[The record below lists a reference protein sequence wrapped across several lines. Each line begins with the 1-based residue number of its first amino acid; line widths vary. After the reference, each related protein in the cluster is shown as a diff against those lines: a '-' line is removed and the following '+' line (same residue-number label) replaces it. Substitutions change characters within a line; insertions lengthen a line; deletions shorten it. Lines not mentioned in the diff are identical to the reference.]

1 MRGFLTKPEL
11 LLEEDL
17 RRDMVTDEKHS
28 VIKYCFI
35 LIEPDLN
42 DGDDDVSKPKPV
54 PTRLKKG

>member
-42 DGDDDVSKPKPV
+42 DRDDDIS
-54 PTRLKKG
+54 